1 MVGDRGQERYR
12 QRGCSS
18 VTKVNLIHDL
28 KSSHRWPP
36 RGLTGQGGMELSGP
50 SLKGLESHR
59 GVHLSKLI
67 DGSSSFRVL
76 TMKPLD
82 NGTETVALS
91 PADAP
96 LGLCPVTHGL
106 TACRQ
111 THCPPRGTGLGEV
124 TPLHRGHR
132 PIASWASAGM
142 GWGLADGRKVP
153 ETLGNS
159 CETTRAWALETMD

>member
-36 RGLTGQGGMELSGP
+36 RGLTGRGGMELSGP
-50 SLKGLESHR
+50 NLKGLESHR

-76 TMKPLD
+76 TMKPLGQWNRD
-82 NGTETVALS
+82 CGLVSSGRPTWAMSCDPRADSMQAGSLS
-91 PADAP
+91 
-96 LGLCPVTHGL
+96 T
-106 TACRQ
+106 
-111 THCPPRGTGLGEV
+111 PRHRSG
-124 TPLHRGHR
+124 RGH
-132 PIASWASAGM
+132 PSAQGPPAHCLL
-142 GWGLADGRKVP
+142 GQRWHGVGPGRWK
-153 ETLGNS
+153 ESSRDLR
-159 CETTRAWALETMD
+159 ELL